1 MASNGIAALYIF
13 LGAVTYGVVY
23 TVWLKHRTWLNIVI
37 GGLSGSF
44 AVMAGAAAVGATLEP
59 APLILAIVLFLWT
72 PPHFWA
78 LAFACEKDYRAA
90 NIPMLPVVVEAN
102 VASTAILVHTIALVL
117 LSLSLVFFGMSWLY
131 FICAA
136 VGGAYF
142 LLESVRLVYQ
152 PTVARGWKVFAASIV
167 QLGLLLTGAI
177 LDSLLLS

>member
-1 MASNGIAALYIF
+1 M
-13 LGAVTYGVVY
+13 
-23 TVWLKHRTWLNIVI
+23 
-37 GGLSGSF
+37 
-44 AVMAGAAAVGATLEP
+44 
-59 APLILAIVLFLWT
+59 
-72 PPHFWA
+72 
-78 LAFACEKDYRAA
+78 
-90 NIPMLPVVVEAN
+90 
-102 VASTAILVHTIALVL
+102 
-117 LSLSLVFFGMSWLY
+117 Y